1 MSPRT
6 QKPVPPGP
14 YYLATDLERPHGPHV
29 RLCGAGGRD
38 LGWLDRPLA
47 ELVLELLAERARAA

>member
-1 MSPRT
+1 MSSPTRR
-6 QKPVPPGP
+6 PLPDGP
-14 YYLATDLERPHGPHV
+14 FYLATDLERPHGPHV

-47 ELVLELLAERARAA
+47 ELVLELLEKARAA